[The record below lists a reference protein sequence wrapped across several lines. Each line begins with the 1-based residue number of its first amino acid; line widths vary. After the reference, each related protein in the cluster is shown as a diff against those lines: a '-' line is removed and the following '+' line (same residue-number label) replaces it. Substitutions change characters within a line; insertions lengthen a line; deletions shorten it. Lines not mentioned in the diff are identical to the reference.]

1 MKYKKNK
8 KQDKV
13 SINVDAEYPDEG
25 IIKAEYQKYTTDREN
40 FLRRGRE
47 ASLFTIPTILPQ
59 EDFSSTS
66 EITTPFQSIGAEGV
80 NNLSS
85 KLLMSLLPPNAPFFR
100 LVVDNSELEA
110 LLAEQRSQAEE
121 GLAKIERMVMQEI
134 EVRGLRVPVSEALKQ
149 LIVTG
154 NVLLYLPPNNQ
165 IRVFRLDRYIVK
177 RDSMGNVLKIITKES
192 LSPLSLPD
200 KAKEIIPDP
209 ESEAPYKNLDLFTCI
224 QWTGSN
230 WKIHQELEG
239 KIVPG
244 SEGSYPKNKCPYIAL
259 RFTAM
264 DGEDY
269 GRGYVEEYLGD
280 LKSLESL
287 TQSIVEGSAA
297 AAKVLFLVR
306 PNGTTRVKTLAES
319 PNGAIVTGD
328 DNDVSSLQLGKSQD
342 FNVAQQTIQVLQ
354 TRLSRVFLMNSS
366 IRRDAERVTAEEIR
380 IAHQELEIA
389 LGGVYSVLS
398 QEFQLPLVELLM
410 NKMQKE
416 KKIPELP
423 AEGLKPLIITGVEAL
438 GRGEDLNKLG
448 MFLQQLSPLGPEVL
462 QELNVSDYI
471 TRLAGSL
478 GIDTE
483 GLVKTEEQKELEMQ
497 AAQQQQAHMQNQATM
512 SNMAIRS
519 APEMMK
525 GMNESMQG
533 VEAGQQPEQLSPEMA
548 N

>member
-1 MKYKKNK
+1 MEYSSKKKTTKTEINPDAYNQEEGAIKSKY
-8 KQDKV
+8 
-13 SINVDAEYPDEG
+13 
-25 IIKAEYQKYTTDREN
+25 DRYRGEREHY
-40 FLRRGRE
+40 LQRGRE
-47 ASLFTIPTILPQ
+47 SSLYTIPSLLPDQ
-59 EDFSSTS
+59 DHRAST
-66 EITTPFQSIGAEGV
+66 ELLTPFQSIGAEGV

-85 KLLMSLLPPNAPFFR
+85 KLLLSLLPPNAPFFR

-110 LLAEQRSQAEE
+110 LLADKRSEAEE

-134 EVRGLRVPVSEALKQ
+134 EVRGLRVPISEALKQ
-149 LIVTG
+149 LIVAG
-154 NVLLYLPPNNQ
+154 NVLIYLPPEGQ
-165 IRVFRLDRYIVK
+165 IRVFRLDRYVVK
-177 RDSMGNVLKIITKES
+177 RDSMGNPLEIITKES
-192 LSPLSLPD
+192 LSPLSLPER
-200 KAKEIIPDP
+200 AREIIADP
-209 ESEAPYKNLDLFTCI
+209 ESENPTKDLDLYTCI
-224 QWTGSN
+224 KWTGKN

-239 KIVPG
+239 QIVPG
-244 SEGSYPKNKCPYIAL
+244 SEGSFTKDKNPFIAL
-259 RFTAM
+259 RFTHM

-342 FNVAQQTIQVLQ
+342 FNIAQQTIQMLQ

-380 IAHQELEIA
+380 VARQELEIA
-389 LGGVYSVLS
+389 LGGVYAILS
-398 QEFQLPLVELLM
+398 QEFQLPLVEILM
-410 NKMQKE
+410 HRMAKE
-416 KKIPELP
+416 KKIPKLP
-423 AEGLKPLIITGVEAL
+423 GDALKPLIVTGVEAL

-448 MFLQQLSPLGPEVL
+448 MFLQSLAPLGE
-462 QELNVSDYI
+462 QAMAELNISDYI

-483 GLVKTEEQKELEMQ
+483 GLIKSEEQKQVEQQ
-497 AAQQQQAHMQNQATM
+497 AAMQQQQAMQNQQLMGRIAEKAT
-512 SNMAIRS
+512 
-519 APEMMK
+519 PEMMK
-525 GMNESMQG
+525 GMGEGM
-533 VEAGQQPEQLSPEMA
+533 AQQAPPEM
-548 N
+548 NN

>member
-1 MKYKKNK
+1 MEYSSKKKTTKTEINPDAYNQEEGAIKSKY
-8 KQDKV
+8 
-13 SINVDAEYPDEG
+13 
-25 IIKAEYQKYTTDREN
+25 DRYRGEREHY
-40 FLRRGRE
+40 LQRGRE
-47 ASLFTIPTILPQ
+47 SSLYTIPSLLPDQ
-59 EDFSSTS
+59 DHRAST
-66 EITTPFQSIGAEGV
+66 ELLTPFQSIGAEGV

-85 KLLMSLLPPNAPFFR
+85 KLLLSLLPPNAPFFR

-110 LLAEQRSQAEE
+110 LLADKRSEAEE

-134 EVRGLRVPVSEALKQ
+134 EVRGLRVPISEALKQ
-149 LIVTG
+149 LIVAG
-154 NVLLYLPPNNQ
+154 NVLIYLPPEGQ
-165 IRVFRLDRYIVK
+165 IRVFRLDRYVVK
-177 RDSMGNVLKIITKES
+177 RDSMGNPLEIITKES
-192 LSPLSLPD
+192 LSPLSLPER
-200 KAKEIIPDP
+200 AREIIADP
-209 ESEAPYKNLDLFTCI
+209 ESENPTKDLDLYTCI
-224 QWTGSN
+224 KWTGKN

-239 KIVPG
+239 QIVPG
-244 SEGSYPKNKCPYIAL
+244 SEGTFTKDKNPFIAL
-259 RFTAM
+259 RFTHM

-342 FNVAQQTIQVLQ
+342 FNIAQQTIQMLQ

-380 IAHQELEIA
+380 VARQELEIA
-389 LGGVYSVLS
+389 LGGVYAILS
-398 QEFQLPLVELLM
+398 QEFQLPLVEILM
-410 NKMQKE
+410 HRMAKD
-416 KKIPELP
+416 KKIPKLP
-423 AEGLKPLIITGVEAL
+423 GDALKPLIVTGVEAL

-448 MFLQQLSPLGPEVL
+448 MFLQSLAPLGE
-462 QELNVSDYI
+462 QAMAELNISDYI

-483 GLVKTEEQKELEMQ
+483 GLIKSEEQKQVEQQ
-497 AAQQQQAHMQNQATM
+497 AAMQQQQAMQNQQLMGRIAEKAT
-512 SNMAIRS
+512 
-519 APEMMK
+519 PEMMK
-525 GMNESMQG
+525 GMGEGM
-533 VEAGQQPEQLSPEMA
+533 AQQAPSSPPPEM
-548 N
+548 NN

>member
-1 MKYKKNK
+1 MEYSSKKKTTKTEINPDAYNQEEGAIKSKY
-8 KQDKV
+8 
-13 SINVDAEYPDEG
+13 
-25 IIKAEYQKYTTDREN
+25 DRYRGEREHY
-40 FLRRGRE
+40 LQRGRE
-47 ASLFTIPTILPQ
+47 SSLYTIPSLLPDQ
-59 EDFSSTS
+59 DHRAST
-66 EITTPFQSIGAEGV
+66 ELLTPFQSIGAEGV

-85 KLLMSLLPPNAPFFR
+85 KLLLSLLPPNAPFFR

-110 LLAEQRSQAEE
+110 LLADKRSEAEE

-134 EVRGLRVPVSEALKQ
+134 EVRGLRVPISEALKQ
-149 LIVTG
+149 LIVAG
-154 NVLLYLPPNNQ
+154 NVLIYLPPEGQ
-165 IRVFRLDRYIVK
+165 IRVFRLDRYVVK
-177 RDSMGNVLKIITKES
+177 RDSMGNPLEIITKES
-192 LSPLSLPD
+192 LSPLSLPER
-200 KAKEIIPDP
+200 AREIIADP
-209 ESEAPYKNLDLFTCI
+209 ESENPTKDLDLYTCI
-224 QWTGSN
+224 KWTGKN

-239 KIVPG
+239 QIVPG
-244 SEGSYPKNKCPYIAL
+244 SEGSFTKDKNPFIAL
-259 RFTAM
+259 RFTHM

-342 FNVAQQTIQVLQ
+342 FNIAQQTIQMLQ

-380 IAHQELEIA
+380 VARQELEIA
-389 LGGVYSVLS
+389 LGGVYAILS
-398 QEFQLPLVELLM
+398 QEFQLPLVEILM
-410 NKMQKE
+410 HRMAKE
-416 KKIPELP
+416 KKIPKLP
-423 AEGLKPLIITGVEAL
+423 GDALKPLIVTGVEAL

-448 MFLQQLSPLGPEVL
+448 MFLQSLAPLGE
-462 QELNVSDYI
+462 QAMAELNISDYI

-483 GLVKTEEQKELEMQ
+483 GLIKSEEQKQVEQQ
-497 AAQQQQAHMQNQATM
+497 AAMQQQQAMQNQQLMGSIAEKAT
-512 SNMAIRS
+512 
-519 APEMMK
+519 PEMMK
-525 GMNESMQG
+525 GINEGMS
-533 VEAGQQPEQLSPEMA
+533 QQAPPEM
-548 N
+548 NN

>member
-1 MKYKKNK
+1 MKYNK
-8 KQDKV
+8 TKT
-13 SINVDAEYPDEG
+13 SINIEAEYPEEG
-25 IIKAEYQKYTTDREN
+25 EVKAKYSRYSTDRDN
-40 FLRRGRE
+40 YLRRGRE
-47 ASLFTIPTILPQ
+47 ASLFTIPTLLP
-59 EDFSSTS
+59 EETSTSST

-110 LLAEQRSQAEE
+110 MLADKRSEAEE

-134 EVRGLRVPVSEALKQ
+134 EVRGLRVPVAEALKQ
-149 LIVTG
+149 LLVTG
-154 NVLLYLPPNNQ
+154 NVLLYLPPKEQ
-165 IRVFRLDRYIVK
+165 LRVFRLDRYVVK
-177 RDSMGNVLKIITKES
+177 RDSMGNVLEIVTKES
-192 LSPLSLPD
+192 LSPLAIPES
-200 KAKEIIPDP
+200 AKEIIADPDSDSP
-209 ESEAPYKNLDLFTCI
+209 AKDLDLYTCVKFT
-224 QWTGSN
+224 GKN
-230 WKIHQELEG
+230 WKVHQELEG
-239 KIVPG
+239 QIVPG
-244 SEGSYPKNKCPYIAL
+244 SEGTFSKNRNPFLAL

-342 FNVAQQTIQVLQ
+342 FGVAQQTIQMLQ

-366 IRRDAERVTAEEIR
+366 IRRDAERVTAQEIR
-380 IAHQELEIA
+380 VAHQELEIA
-389 LGGVYSVLS
+389 LGGVYAVLS

-410 NKMQKE
+410 HKMEKE

-423 AEGLKPLIITGVEAL
+423 DEGLKPLIITGVEAL

-448 MFLQQLSPLGPEVL
+448 MFLQHLQPLGPEVL
-462 QELNVSDYI
+462 QELNISDYI
-471 TRLAGSL
+471 NRLAGSL

-483 GLVKTEEQKELEMQ
+483 GLVKSEEQKQLEAQEAQ
-497 AAQQQQAHMQNQATM
+497 AKQAEMINQQTMARLAEKAT
-512 SNMAIRS
+512 
-519 APEMMK
+519 PEMMK
-525 GMNESMQG
+525 GMN
-533 VEAGQQPEQLSPEMA
+533 QQEEPSPQMT

>member
-1 MKYKKNK
+1 MKYNKTK
-8 KQDKV
+8 KQTKT
-13 SINVDAEYPDEG
+13 SINIEAEYPEEG
-25 IIKAEYQKYTTDREN
+25 EVKAKYARYSSDRDN
-40 FLRRGRE
+40 YLRRGRE
-47 ASLFTIPTILPQ
+47 ASLFTIPTLLPEQ
-59 EDFSSTS
+59 SSTS
-66 EITTPFQSIGAEGV
+66 STEITTPFQSIGAEGV

-100 LVVDNSELEA
+100 LVVDNAELEGM
-110 LLAEQRSQAEE
+110 LADKRSEAEE

-149 LIVTG
+149 LLVTG
-154 NVLLYLPPNNQ
+154 NVLLYLPPKEK
-165 IRVFRLDRYIVK
+165 IRVFRLDRYVVK
-177 RDSMGNVLKIITKES
+177 RDAMGNVLEIVTKES
-192 LSPLSLPD
+192 LSPLALPES
-200 KAKEIIPDP
+200 AKEIITDPDSDSP
-209 ESEAPYKNLDLFTCI
+209 TKDLDLYTCI
-224 QWTGSN
+224 KFTGKN
-230 WKIHQELEG
+230 WKVHQELEG
-239 KIVPG
+239 QIVPG
-244 SEGSYPKNKCPYIAL
+244 SEGTFGKNRNPFLAL
-259 RFTAM
+259 RFTSM

-342 FNVAQQTIQVLQ
+342 FAVAQQTIQMLQ

-366 IRRDAERVTAEEIR
+366 IRRDAERVTAQEIR
-380 IAHQELEIA
+380 VAHQELEIA
-389 LGGVYSVLS
+389 LGGVYAVLS

-410 NKMQKE
+410 HKMQKE

-423 AEGLKPLIITGVEAL
+423 EEGLKPLIVTGVEAL

-448 MFLQQLSPLGPEVL
+448 QFLQNLAPLGEQAL
-462 QELNVSDYI
+462 AELNIPDYI
-471 TRLAGSL
+471 NRLAGSL

-483 GLVKTEEQKELEMQ
+483 GLVKSEEEKQLEAQ
-497 AAQQQQAHMQNQATM
+497 AAEAKQAQMVNQQMMGRIAEKAT
-512 SNMAIRS
+512 
-519 APEMMK
+519 PEMMK
-525 GMNESMQG
+525 GMNEG
-533 VEAGQQPEQLSPEMA
+533 EGQLSPPPEMT